1 MSNHM
6 MFWRSAGLDQAIHK
20 NRPRHIRSERS
31 HVPCS
36 HHSPAELAAF
46 ERSLQKGK
54 LAMSP
59 ARPLTRH

>member
-1 MSNHM
+1 MSNHL
-6 MFWRSAGLDQAIHK
+6 MFWRSAGLDQTIHK
-20 NRPRHIRSERS
+20 NRPQRFRSERS

-36 HHSPAELAAF
+36 DHSPAELAAF

-54 LAMSP
+54 RAVSQ